1 MRAAAVQ
8 LQSTP
13 DRERNLEAADR
24 LTREA
29 AVQGDL
35 FDAGRRQRQE
45 SLDRTID
52 TIRGQFGDA
61 AIRRGSLLDRGA
73 NGSR

>member
-1 MRAAAVQ
+1 VGA
-8 LQSTP
+8 S
-13 DRERNLEAADR
+13 R
-24 LTREA
+24 LTRQA

-45 SLDRTID
+45 LLDRTID

-61 AIRRGSLLDRGA
+61 AIRRGSLLDRGT